1 LAREEKG
8 GKPKSQA
15 SRGGGHIE
23 EGQTKQKTKKKKK
36 RKRIYPFGVWRTRE
50 RGFDA
55 KKGTEKR
62 I

>member
-23 EGQTKQKTKKKKK
+23 EGQTKKKKN